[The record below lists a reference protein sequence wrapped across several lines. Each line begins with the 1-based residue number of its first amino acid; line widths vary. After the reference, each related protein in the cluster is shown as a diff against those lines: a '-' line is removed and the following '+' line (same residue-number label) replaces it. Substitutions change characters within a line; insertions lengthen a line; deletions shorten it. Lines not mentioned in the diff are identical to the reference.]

1 MLDKLEAIYNNY
13 RSLEEQMSDP
23 AVLSDMDK
31 FTRINKEYKKML
43 PVVTAYK
50 TYSNVLGNMETAR
63 TMLATEK
70 DPEMREM
77 AQMELNELRPQ
88 CEELEAEIRILL
100 TPKDPEDDK
109 DALLEIRSG
118 TGGDEASIFAGDL
131 MRMYSRY
138 MDDKGWKYELI
149 EESLGTAGGYNKIV
163 LEVHGEDVYGFLK
176 YESGVHRVQRV
187 PETESK
193 GRVHTSA
200 ATVAVMPILEME
212 DVKINKADLK
222 VDVFRATGSGG
233 QHVNTTDSA
242 VRITHLPTGTVVECQ
257 EGRSQIKNREI
268 AMQKLFNEMYEKQ
281 KAELDA
287 DIAQRRKSLVS
298 TGDRSAKI
306 RTYNFPQNRLTDH
319 RINLTLYN
327 LSVVMEGEI
336 GGIIDELKIAEST
349 DKMQEA
355 EDLA

>member
-1 MLDKLEAIYNNY
+1 MLDKLEVIYNNY

-50 TYSNVLGNMETAR
+50 TYKNVLGNIETAR
-63 TMLATEK
+63 AMMSES

-77 AQMELNELRPQ
+77 AQMEFNELRPQ
-88 CEELEAEIRILL
+88 CEEIEAEIRVLL

-336 GGIIDELKIAEST
+336 GGIIDELKIAEVT

>member
-1 MLDKLEAIYNNY
+1 
-13 RSLEEQMSDP
+13 MSDP

-43 PVVTAYK
+43 PIVTAYK
-50 TYSNVLGNMETAR
+50 TYSNVLSNIDTAR
-63 TMLATEK
+63 KMLATEK

-77 AQMELNELRPQ
+77 AQMEFDDLRPQ
-88 CEELEAEIRILL
+88 RDALEEEIRVLL

-138 MDDKGWKYELI
+138 MDGKGWKYELI
-149 EESLGTAGGYNKIV
+149 EESSGTAGGYNKIV

-212 DVKINKADLK
+212 
-222 VDVFRATGSGG
+222 
-233 QHVNTTDSA
+233 
-242 VRITHLPTGTVVECQ
+242 
-257 EGRSQIKNREI
+257 
-268 AMQKLFNEMYEKQ
+268 
-281 KAELDA
+281 ELA
-287 DIAQRRKSLVS
+287 
-298 TGDRSAKI
+298 
-306 RTYNFPQNRLTDH
+306 
-319 RINLTLYN
+319 
-327 LSVVMEGEI
+327 
-336 GGIIDELKIAEST
+336 
-349 DKMQEA
+349 
-355 EDLA
+355 

>member
-1 MLDKLEAIYNNY
+1 MLDKLGVIYNNY
-13 RSLEEQMSDP
+13 RAIEEQMSDP
-23 AVLSDMDK
+23 SVLSDISR
-31 FTRINKEYKKML
+31 FTRLNKEYKKMQ
-43 PVVTAYK
+43 PVVEAYLA
-50 TYSNVLGNMETAR
+50 YSNILGNIETAR
-63 TMLATEK
+63 KMMETET
-70 DPEMREM
+70 DADMREM
-77 AQMELNELRPQ
+77 AQMEFDELRPQ
-88 CEELEAEIRILL
+88 RVAIEEELRVLL

-138 MDDKGWKYELI
+138 MDAKGWKYELV
-149 EESLGTAGGYNKIV
+149 EESEGAAGGYNKIV
-163 LEVHGEDVYGFLK
+163 LEVHGDDVYGFLK

-222 VDVFRATGSGG
+222 VDVFRASGAGG
-233 QHVNTTDSA
+233 QHVNKTESA
-242 VRITHLPTGTVVECQ
+242 VRITHLPTGTVAECQ

-268 AMQKLFNEMYEKQ
+268 AMQKLFNEIYEKQ

-327 LSVVMEGEI
+327 LSAVMEGEI
-336 GGIIDELKIAEST
+336 SGIIDGLKMAEAT
-349 DKMQEA
+349 DKMQEM
-355 EDLA
+355 EELA

>member
-1 MLDKLEAIYNNY
+1 MVDKLEVIYNNY

-23 AVLSDMDK
+23 TVLSDMDR
-31 FTRINKEYKKML
+31 FTRINKEYKKMQ
-43 PVVTAYK
+43 PIVEAYK
-50 TYSNVLGNMETAR
+50 KYTNILGNIETAR
-63 TMLATEK
+63 NMLATEK
-70 DPEMREM
+70 DPDMREM
-77 AQMELNELRPQ
+77 AQMEYDELRPQ
-88 CEELEAEIRILL
+88 CAALEEEIRILL

-109 DALLEIRSG
+109 DAILEIRSG

-131 MRMYSRY
+131 MRMYLRY
-138 MDDKGWKYELI
+138 MDEKGWKCELI
-149 EESLGTAGGYNKIV
+149 EENEGTAGGYNKIV
-163 LEVHGEDVYGFLK
+163 LEVHGEDVYSFLK

-222 VDVFRATGSGG
+222 IDVFRASGAGG
-233 QHVNTTDSA
+233 QHVNKTESA
-242 VRITHLPTGTVVECQ
+242 VRITHLPTGTVAECQ

-268 AMQKLFNEMYEKQ
+268 AMQKLFNEIYDKQ

-327 LSVVMEGEI
+327 LSAVMEGDI
-336 GGIIDELKIAEST
+336 GGIIKELKIAEST
-349 DKMQEA
+349 DKLQEM
-355 EDLA
+355 EELA